1 MGGTNFRDLCG
12 CISSWRR
19 SRTAGFTSRAA
30 RPMFLKAPQNHS
42 TAQFAPA
49 KKRESQV
56 SYPICVIPDGTLEV
70 DARSML

>member
-1 MGGTNFRDLCG
+1 
-12 CISSWRR
+12 
-19 SRTAGFTSRAA
+19 
-30 RPMFLKAPQNHS
+30 MFLKAPQNHS